1 MAKFFID
8 RPVFAWVIAILLMGA
23 GLLAIRTLPVA
34 QYPDIASPQVEIAA
48 SYPGASA
55 ETVQNTVA
63 QVIEQNLTGID
74 HIRYMETRSDSDGNI
89 TITITFNNEADPDIA
104 QVQVQNKLQLAMPL
118 LPQEVQQLGVT
129 VKKSVRNF
137 LIAYAFYSEDGSLN
151 RDDISDFLHANLK
164 EPVSRIPGVG
174 DVMVA
179 GSQYAMRIWLNADQ
193 MTNYNISVAEIAAA
207 LEAQNAQVSAG
218 QFGGAPAVPGQR
230 LNANIT
236 IRTRPQNPGD
246 FEKVLL
252 RVNEDGSRV
261 RLGDVA
267 RIELG
272 SETASI
278 AGFYNGHAATSGLL
292 IKPATGANALETV
305 GLLNDYIASQ
315 QPFFPGGL
323 KYTAAYDTSP
333 FVRLSIEEVVKT
345 LVEAIVLVFL
355 VMYLFLQNIRA
366 TIIPTIT
373 VPVVLLG
380 TFAVMAACGFT
391 INTLTLFGMVL
402 AIGLLVDDAIVV
414 VENVER
420 VMNEEGL
427 SPREATRK
435 SMGQITGA
443 LVGIALVLSAVFLP
457 MAFFGGATGIIYRQ
471 FSITIASA
479 MALSVFIAVTLTPA
493 LCATLLKPIPKGRH
507 EVKRGF
513 FGWFNRA
520 FSRGT
525 DLYAGSVRHMVRR
538 WGRSL
543 VIYAGI
549 TALMAWVFLRLPTS
563 FLPDEDQGVLLF
575 QAQLPPGS
583 TQEQTNAVLRDVERY
598 FLEEEKEAVQSVMA
612 VSGFSLGGRGQ
623 NAGMGFIKL
632 KDWEERPGKNL
643 RVDAVAGRAMRH
655 FASLK
660 EGSVFAFPPPAI
672 IELGTANGFEFQL
685 IDRSNQG
692 HEALME
698 ARGQLLGLA
707 AADLDLVNVRPN
719 GFDDVAEYRLHID
732 EEKASAFGLSL
743 GLVNQTLAASWGSA
757 YINDFTH
764 RGRVKKVYLQADA
777 PYRMVPE
784 DFAKWHVPGADG
796 DPVPVSAFTEG
807 EWTFGSPL
815 LERFNGLPSIVI
827 QGEAAPGKSSGDAMG
842 AMEKLME
849 KLPPGFSHAWTA
861 LSYEEKLSGAQ
872 APALYAISLA
882 IVFLCLAALYES
894 WSVPFSVMLVVPLG
908 IVGAVLAVWL
918 RGFNSDVYFQVGLI
932 TTVGLSAKNAILI
945 VEFAKAAY
953 DQGTDLI
960 EATVHAARQR
970 LRPILMTS
978 LAFGFGVLPLAIASG
993 AGSGSQ
999 NAIGTSVLGGIITA
1013 TVLAIFLIPVFFVTV
1028 TWLFQGRRRKVAAAL
1043 PTALPEAPEAR
1054 H

>member
-1 MAKFFID
+1 MARFFID

-23 GLLAIRTLPVA
+23 GLLAIRTLPVS
-34 QYPDIASPQVEIAA
+34 QYPDIASPQVEISAR
-48 SYPGASA
+48 YPGASA

-63 QVIEQNLTGID
+63 QIIEQQLTGID
-74 HIRYMETRSDSDGNI
+74 HLRYMETRSDSDGNV
-89 TITITFNNEADPDIA
+89 TITITFNNEANPDIA
-104 QVQVQNKLQLAMPL
+104 QVQVQNKLQLATPL

-137 LIAYAFYSEDGSLN
+137 LIVYGFYTEDGSLN
-151 RDDISDFLHANLK
+151 KDDISDYLAANLK
-164 EPVSRIPGVG
+164 EPISRIKGVG
-174 DVMVA
+174 DVTLF
-179 GSQYAMRIWLNADQ
+179 GTEYSMRIWLNADQ
-193 MTNYNISVAEIAAA
+193 MTNYSISVADIAIA
-207 LEAQNAQVSAG
+207 LDAQNAQISAG
-218 QFGGAPAVPGQR
+218 QFGGAPAIPGQR

-236 IRTRPQNPGD
+236 IRTRLQSPED
-246 FEKVLL
+246 FKKVLL

-272 SETASI
+272 GESAAIS
-278 AGFYNGHAATSGLL
+278 AFYNGHATSGLAV
-292 IKPATGANALETV
+292 KPATGANALETV
-305 GLLNDYIASQ
+305 RLLNEYIDSQKEFFPSGLLVT
-315 QPFFPGGL
+315 P
-323 KYTAAYDTSP
+323 AYDTTP

-345 LVEAIVLVFL
+345 LIEAIVLVFL

-366 TIIPTIT
+366 TLIPTIA

-380 TFAVMAACGFT
+380 TFAVMAICGFT
-391 INTLTLFGMVL
+391 INTLTMFGMVL

-420 VMNEEGL
+420 VMSEEGL
-427 SPREATRK
+427 PPKEATRK

-479 MALSVFIAVTLTPA
+479 MALSVFVAVTLTPA
-493 LCATLLKPIPKGRH
+493 LCATMLKPIPRGHH
-507 EVKRGF
+507 EEKRGF
-513 FGWFNRA
+513 FGWFNRTFNRSTA
-520 FSRGT
+520 
-525 DLYAGSVRHMVRR
+525 LYATGVRHSIRR
-538 WGRSL
+538 WGRAL
-543 VIYAGI
+543 VIYGGI
-549 TALMAWVFLRLPTS
+549 TALMAWIFLRLPTS
-563 FLPDEDQGVLLF
+563 FLPEEDQGVLLL
-575 QAQLPPGS
+575 QVQLPAGS
-583 TQEQTNAVLRDVERY
+583 TQEQTIDVLREVEEY
-598 FLEEEKEAVQSVMA
+598 FFTNEKEAVQSVLA
-612 VSGFSLGGRGQ
+612 VAGFSFGGRGQ
-623 NAGMGFIKL
+623 NAGFGFIKL
-632 KDWEERPGKNL
+632 KDWEERPGKNN
-643 RVDAVAGRAMRH
+643 RANAIAGRAMAH
-655 FASLK
+655 FATIK
-660 EGSVFAFPPPAI
+660 EATIYTFPPPAI

-698 ARGQLLGLA
+698 ARGRLLGLA
-707 AADLDLVNVRPN
+707 GEDPVLFATRPN

-732 EEKASAFGLSL
+732 EEKASSFGLSL
-743 GLVNQTLAASWGSA
+743 GLVNQTLAAAWGST
-757 YINDFTH
+757 YINDFSH
-764 RGRVKKVYLQADA
+764 HGRVKKVYLQADA
-777 PYRMVPE
+777 PWRMVPE
-784 DFAKWHVPGADG
+784 DFERWYVPGAG
-796 DPVPVSAFTEG
+796 GEPVPVSAITEG

-815 LERFNGLPSIVI
+815 LERFNGLPSIAI
-827 QGEAAPGKSSGDAMG
+827 QGSAAPGKSTGDAMN
-842 AMEKLME
+842 AMERLMKE
-849 KLPPGFSHAWTA
+849 LPAGFTHAWTA

-918 RGFNSDVYFQVGLI
+918 RGLNNDVYFQVGLI

-945 VEFAKAAY
+945 VEFAKVAY
-953 DQGTDLI
+953 DKGADLV
-960 EATVHAARQR
+960 EATIHASRQR

-978 LAFGFGVLPLAIASG
+978 LAFGFGVLPLAISSG

-1013 TVLAIFLIPVFFVTV
+1013 TVLAIFLIPVFFVVV
-1028 TWLFQGRRRKVAAAL
+1028 TWVFQGRRKRTPADSGPNAGS
-1043 PTALPEAPEAR
+1043 PQ
-1054 H
+1054 